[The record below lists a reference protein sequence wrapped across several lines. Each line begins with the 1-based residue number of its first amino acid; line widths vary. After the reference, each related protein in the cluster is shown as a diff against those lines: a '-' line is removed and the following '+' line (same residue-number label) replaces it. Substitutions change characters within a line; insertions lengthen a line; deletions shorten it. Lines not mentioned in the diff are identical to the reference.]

1 MDEGREGRRNLLPT
15 MSLLNPGGGKMTV
28 TRWNPWRERTTLREA
43 MDQLFEDS
51 FVRPVRGWGEV
62 PREQPSRLPLDV
74 YTTPEEI
81 VVVASLPGLT
91 PDEVDIVIAGDALTI
106 RGELRLPLE
115 NVEYLFQERP
125 YGTFSRTLTLNVPV
139 EAEKAEAAFQNG
151 VLTLTLPKAEETK
164 PKVIKVKSK

>member
-1 MDEGREGRRNLLPT
+1 
-15 MSLLNPGGGKMTV
+15 MTV
-28 TRWNPWRERTTLREA
+28 VRWKPWREMMTLHEA

-51 FVRPVRGWGEV
+51 AVRPGRIRDEGTAE
-62 PREQPSRLPLDV
+62 RQIRLALDA

-81 VVVASLPGLT
+81 VIIASLPGLK
-91 PDEVDIVIAGDALTI
+91 PDEVDIVIQDDTLTI
-106 RGELRLPLE
+106 RGELQSPLE

-125 YGTFSRTLTLNVPV
+125 SGAFSRTFALNVPIN
-139 EAEKAEAAFQNG
+139 ADKAEAVFENG